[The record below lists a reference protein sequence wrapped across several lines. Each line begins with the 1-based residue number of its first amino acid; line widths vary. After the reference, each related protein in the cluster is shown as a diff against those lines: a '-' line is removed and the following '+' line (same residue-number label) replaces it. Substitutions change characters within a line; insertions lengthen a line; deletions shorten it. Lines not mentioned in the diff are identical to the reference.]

1 MAEDRKRGK
10 RPRRDTLR
18 KVGRIVGTI
27 LLIGLTTCVLLA
39 CFAAVYIKTAIM
51 PQADLDL
58 GDFDVNQTTVIYYT
72 DKETGDA
79 KELQTLYSDEN
90 RIWVNYEDLPPYL
103 EKAAVAIEDKR
114 FYKHNGVDLYRTAGA
129 FVNMFL
135 GLKEDFG
142 ASTITQQLIKNLTGY
157 DEVTVKRKVIEIF
170 RALEFDRTHSKEET
184 IEWYLNYIY
193 LGEGCR
199 GVYTASY
206 TYFGKN
212 VSDLDL
218 AECASLIAIT
228 NNPSIYSPYVSRDRN
243 KTRQETILATMLEE
257 GYITQEQ
264 HDQAVAEELTFQRGE
279 DEDRQ
284 AVVYSWYV
292 DEVIRDVTN
301 DLQEEK
307 GISEEA
313 ASRLLYSGGY
323 KIYCCIDP
331 EIQAA
336 VDEVYNDTANL
347 PYTSKTGQQ
356 MQSGIVIMDYD
367 GNVVAMAGGM
377 GEKSGS
383 LLFNIATRS
392 TRPPG
397 SAIKPLS
404 VYAPALDMGLI
415 TPATVYDDS
424 PVQLLDGKLW
434 PVNSFG
440 YYRGLTTVY
449 EALEDSVNTVAVRV
463 LQDVT
468 VYSSYEYL
476 HDRFGI
482 TSIVAQRE
490 VNGQVKSDLSL
501 APLAMGGLTDGITPL
516 EMTAAYATFGNN
528 GVYNSP
534 RTYSLVLDS
543 NGATVLEKESESRV
557 AIKESTA
564 YYMNTMLK
572 NVVAAGTGTEARF
585 SGMTI
590 AGKTGTTTSNYDRWF
605 VGYTPYYTAAVWTGY
620 EQMERMSVSGNPA
633 AKLWKLV
640 MQKVHEDLP
649 NKGFQEPD
657 GLVSVDYCKDS
668 GKLATD
674 LCAEDPRG
682 SRVVTGK
689 FLKEDA
695 PTEYCDRHTTVT
707 LCAHENEDGTVT
719 YYQPGPYCPASSLI
733 TRVAVDYTRQYVLTA
748 DGQSAIVRDEEYLLS
763 HYLSLDA
770 CPYHTI
776 EEPSPSVEPSES
788 PSESPEPSE
797 SSEPSESPAA
807 SQEPGF
813 EWPWG

>member
-404 VYAPALDMGLI
+404 VYVPALDMGLI

-557 AIKESTA
+557 AIKE
-564 YYMNTMLK
+564 
-572 NVVAAGTGTEARF
+572 
-585 SGMTI
+585 
-590 AGKTGTTTSNYDRWF
+590 
-605 VGYTPYYTAAVWTGY
+605 
-620 EQMERMSVSGNPA
+620 
-633 AKLWKLV
+633 
-640 MQKVHEDLP
+640 
-649 NKGFQEPD
+649 
-657 GLVSVDYCKDS
+657 
-668 GKLATD
+668 
-674 LCAEDPRG
+674 
-682 SRVVTGK
+682 
-689 FLKEDA
+689 
-695 PTEYCDRHTTVT
+695 
-707 LCAHENEDGTVT
+707 
-719 YYQPGPYCPASSLI
+719 
-733 TRVAVDYTRQYVLTA
+733 
-748 DGQSAIVRDEEYLLS
+748 
-763 HYLSLDA
+763 
-770 CPYHTI
+770 
-776 EEPSPSVEPSES
+776 
-788 PSESPEPSE
+788 
-797 SSEPSESPAA
+797 
-807 SQEPGF
+807 
-813 EWPWG
+813 